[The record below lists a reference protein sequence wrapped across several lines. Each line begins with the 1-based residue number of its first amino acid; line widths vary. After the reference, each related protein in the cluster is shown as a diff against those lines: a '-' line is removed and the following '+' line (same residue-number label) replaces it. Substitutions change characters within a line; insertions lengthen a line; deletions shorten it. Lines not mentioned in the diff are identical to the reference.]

1 MEISHINMDGINEQ
15 SRPKVNAVLNNSPK
29 AQSNA
34 AGDRKERH
42 GDVFIS
48 DDTRQMLRKL
58 CESGEAENHVQDIIN
73 SGIEPDCLRAEL
85 AYRAAA
91 GDSVAVSVLI
101 SYLAG
106 DFKEAMKKTWLLSD
120 GGKSFKFEQF
130 LFFSN
135 YFSGKIEKAYEEV
148 GNLPDAMNLSPL
160 YCYAYADLLLSLGYI
175 EEALTYSNRYVMLA
189 KKYLKNFVSEKEKYE
204 EEKKRR
210 ENSRRRNDKGKEDS
224 SEKQEQEMKKPS
236 ENLNFEKSKI
246 YNDDEIDKTA
256 ELLELL
262 QRRKKLLETVK
273 TQNIN
278 FDKRPLMFELE
289 DIDAKIAQLR
299 AV

>member
-15 SRPKVNAVLNNSPK
+15 NRPKVNAVINNLQK

-34 AGDRKERH
+34 AGDKKDSH

-48 DDTRQMLRKL
+48 DETRLMLRKL
-58 CESGEAENHVQDIIN
+58 CENGEAENYVQDIIN

-85 AYRAAA
+85 AYRA
-91 GDSVAVSVLI
+91 DSDDTAAVSVLI

-106 DFKEAMKKTWLLSD
+106 NFKDAMEKTWLLSD
-120 GGKSFKFEQF
+120 NGKSFKLEQF

-148 GNLPDAMNLSPL
+148 KNLPDSLNLSPL

-175 EEALTYSNRYVMLA
+175 EEALTYSNRYVVLA

-210 ENSRRRNDKGKEDS
+210 ENSRRRNGKGKESS
-224 SEKQEQEMKKPS
+224 SEKQNQEMKKPY

-246 YNDDEIDKTA
+246 YSDNENDKTA

-273 TQNIN
+273 TQNVN
-278 FDKRPLMFELE
+278 FDKRTLMFELE

-299 AV
+299 T